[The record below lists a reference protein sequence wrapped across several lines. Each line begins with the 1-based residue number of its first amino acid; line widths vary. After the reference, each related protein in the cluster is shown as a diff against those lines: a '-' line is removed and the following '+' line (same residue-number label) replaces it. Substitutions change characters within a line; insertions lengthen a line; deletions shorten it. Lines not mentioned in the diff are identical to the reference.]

1 MSVLDGMMSTH
12 LTTDMSRSTSHYAH
26 TLCAYGLRR
35 GRAGIARENLVG
47 SALPSHD
54 GRVSHQRTRT
64 QSEDQSV
71 CALHS
76 PRRSPY
82 RGVVGLPSRPVARCA
97 FRCADHPTRYPFIWK
112 DVAVTALSLRYVGES
127 LSHVRSVP
135 KTDRTEVLPAILSTI
150 GAKPDCEAYN
160 SASIGNPAV
169 T

>member
-1 MSVLDGMMSTH
+1 MQGGT
-12 LTTDMSRSTSHYAH
+12 R
-26 TLCAYGLRR
+26 
-35 GRAGIARENLVG
+35 LVPT
-47 SALPSHD
+47 LPSHD
-54 GRVSHQRTRT
+54 GRVSHQHTRT
-64 QSEDQSV
+64 QSEDQTV

-112 DVAVTALSLRYVGES
+112 DVAVTALTLRYVGES
-127 LSHVRSVP
+127 LTHVRSVP
-135 KTDRTEVLPAILSTI
+135 ESDRAEALPAILSTI

-160 SASIGNPAV
+160 SVSFGNPEV